1 MAGIRDIKRQIKSI
15 GNTRKITKAMEM
27 VAAAKMRKAVEA
39 VLRTRTYANLSWET
53 VLHLAKANGK
63 NGNSEKALHPLLA
76 KRTEIHPVKS
86 REAGTT
92 QDAGS
97 FNGAR
102 KVLIILISSN
112 RGLCGGFNAALINK
126 AVTSIKKHGQSTDFM
141 VMGKK
146 ARAVY
151 KYFGYNIAA
160 EFEKEDISI
169 GVSEAIPLA
178 KMAIA
183 DFLTGKYDKVMVAYT
198 DFISATKQLPRVR
211 QLLPVEVEKED
222 KYLGVVGKDT
232 RVGLDE
238 KFVTEKKASH
248 LTDDQYIYE
257 YTFEPSPEE
266 VLNQMIPRLV
276 EVQLFQAILES
287 NAAEHSARMAAMHQ
301 ATEAATDMIADL
313 TLTYNKARQAGITRE
328 IAEISAGAEAL
339 KG

>member
-1 MAGIRDIKRQIKSI
+1 MSGIRDIKRQIKSI
-15 GNTRKITKAMEM
+15 GNTKKITKAMEM
-27 VAAAKMRKAVEA
+27 VAASKMRKAVEA

-76 KRTEIHPVKS
+76 KRTEIK
-86 REAGTT
+86 
-92 QDAGS
+92 
-97 FNGAR
+97 

-151 KYFGYNIAA
+151 KYFGYNISA
-160 EFEKEDISI
+160 EFEKEDISV

-183 DFLTGKYDKVMVAYT
+183 DFLAGKYDKVFVAYT

-232 RVGLDE
+232 RIGLDE
-238 KFVTEKKASH
+238 KFVADKKASH
-248 LTDDQYIYE
+248 LKDEEYIYE
-257 YTFEPSPEE
+257 YIFEPSPEE

-287 NAAEHSARMAAMHQ
+287 NAAEHSARMNAMHQ
-301 ATEAATDMIADL
+301 ATEAATDMIDDL

-339 KG
+339 KDG

>member
-15 GNTRKITKAMEM
+15 GNTKKITKAMEM
-27 VAAAKMRKAVEA
+27 VAAAKMRKAIEA

-53 VLHLAKANGK
+53 VLHLAAANAHDGD
-63 NGNSEKALHPLLA
+63 SEKTLHPLLV
-76 KRTEIHPVKS
+76 KRAEVK
-86 REAGTT
+86 
-92 QDAGS
+92 
-97 FNGAR
+97 
-102 KVLIILISSN
+102 KVLVILIASN
-112 RGLCGGFNAALINK
+112 RGLCGGFNTALINK
-126 AVTSIKKHGQSTDFM
+126 AILSIKKHQQSTDFM

-151 KYFGYNIAA
+151 KYFGYNISA
-160 EFEKEDISI
+160 EFEKEDISV
-169 GVSEAIPLA
+169 GVSEAIPVA

-183 DFLTGKYDKVMVAYT
+183 DFLAGKYDKVFVAYT

-222 KYLGVVGKDT
+222 PYLGVVGKDT
-232 RVGLDE
+232 RIGLDE
-238 KFVTEKKASH
+238 KFVEEKKASH
-248 LTDDQYIYE
+248 LKDEQYIYE

-301 ATEAATDMIADL
+301 ATEAAGDMIADL

-328 IAEISAGAEAL
+328 IAEISAGANAL
-339 KG
+339 KEK